1 MQELDEYLRL
11 LPLLLQGA
19 GATVSIAAQALIAAI
34 AVAFLVGLAR
44 LSSISA
50 VSRAAK
56 IYVEF
61 FRGTSLLVQLFFLYY
76 ILPLYGARLSAEVTA
91 ILGLGLNLGA
101 YGSEIVRSGINSV
114 ESGQYEASTSLGLP
128 RWVGFWKVI
137 LPQALIVMLPSFG
150 NLAIEIVKATAL
162 VSLITISELT
172 FMGHSL
178 INITGDT
185 RSVWTI
191 VLVLYLAINTPLNL
205 AVLWAERRANRFK
218 RGPAGGV

>member
-1 MQELDEYLRL
+1 MQELDDYLRL

-101 YGSEIVRSGINSV
+101 YGSEIVRSGIDSV
-114 ESGQYEASTSLGLP
+114 DNGQYEAATSLGLP
-128 RWVGFWKVI
+128 RWVGFWKII